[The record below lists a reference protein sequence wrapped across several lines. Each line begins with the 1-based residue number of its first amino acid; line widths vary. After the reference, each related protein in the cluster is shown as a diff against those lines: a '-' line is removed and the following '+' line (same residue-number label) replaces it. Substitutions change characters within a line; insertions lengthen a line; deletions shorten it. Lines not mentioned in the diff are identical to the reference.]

1 MTEAATPDPIA
12 LIQGAL
18 DDRVLDALFRDARTH
33 TAWSDRPVED
43 ATLRALYEL
52 LKWAPTSANS
62 SPGRF
67 VFLRSPDAKEK
78 LRPALSP
85 GNAAKTMAAPVTVI
99 VATDTHFYD
108 QLDTL
113 LPGANAR
120 GWFADNWSLAD
131 ATATRN
137 ATLQGAYL
145 ILAARALGLD
155 CGPMSG
161 FDNYKVDD
169 AFLAGTHWRSNFLVN
184 LGHGDPAAL
193 SPRGPR
199 LDFETACRM
208 E

>member
-1 MTEAATPDPIA
+1 MTDPTS
-12 LIQGAL
+12 L
-18 DDRVLDALFRDARTH
+18 DDRALELLFREARTH
-33 TAWSDRPVED
+33 YAWTDRAVPDEV
-43 ATLRALYEL
+43 LRSLYDL

-67 VFLRSPDAKEK
+67 VFLRTPEAKEK
-78 LRPALSP
+78 LKPALSA
-85 GNAAKTMAAPVTVI
+85 GNVDKTMGAPVTVI

-131 ATATRN
+131 GTATRN

-169 AFLAGTHWRSNFLVN
+169 AFLSGTHWRSNFLVN
-184 LGHGDPAAL
+184 LGYADASQVPA
-193 SPRGPR
+193 RQPR
-199 LDFETACRM
+199 LSFEEACRL